1 MRANMRW
8 VSSTDEIFFV
18 RMASAACRAVA
29 KSSSGGADGEE
40 FCSPAPCF
48 VAAGAANISEAGK
61 VDAARASGTEARKS
75 RRFICEI
82 VKAEKG
88 SCKPKQ
94 VRQAILFVFHG
105 SGISRTTR
113 RKFFEPF
120 FTPKETPGRGP
131 GLWLTKDVIDR
142 HHGLIQV
149 RN

>member
-1 MRANMRW
+1 
-8 VSSTDEIFFV
+8 
-18 RMASAACRAVA
+18 VA

-88 SCKPKQ
+88 KLQAQAGSPGDLVCFSRSRHFTNYTPQ
-94 VRQAILFVFHG
+94 VFRAIL
-105 SGISRTTR
+105 
-113 RKFFEPF
+113 
-120 FTPKETPGRGP
+120 
-131 GLWLTKDVIDR
+131 
-142 HHGLIQV
+142 
-149 RN
+149 